1 MQFIHTADIHLGATP
16 EGRAERSMELWRTFE
31 SLIGYCKTQKIE
43 LLLIAGDLFHKVPT
57 MRELREVADL
67 FCQIPNTKIVMI
79 AGNHDYVSDTAAALH
94 FIWPKHVFF
103 MPPGKLSSIYFE
115 EWNTE
120 VYGYSYENPHIAEA
134 VFDRLVPRNPEH
146 INILL
151 AHGNVYAKE
160 DVYIPIDKVRLEKAG
175 FDYVALGHIHKA
187 ERFSERMAYCGSLE
201 PLDRSEYGM
210 HGCIYGCLEEK
221 IGTQPVYIRTK
232 FLGCAS
238 REYKKLS
245 YTISP
250 QTSVSAMRQ
259 EIRQQIYQI
268 GEQNL
273 YTLVLCGKKAPDW
286 YLPQDTFSDM
296 KQIIMVEDATES
308 YYEADAFLKENRL
321 AAVFAE
327 QLEKQGLSAEEKEK
341 ALQYGL
347 AALRNS
353 LEGT

>member
-1 MQFIHTADIHLGATP
+1 MQFIHTADIHLGARP

-43 LLLIAGDLFHKVPT
+43 LLLIAGDLFHKPPT

-79 AGNHDYVSDTAAALH
+79 AGNHDYVNDTAETLH
-94 FIWPKHVFF
+94 FVWPKHVFLL
-103 MPPGKLSSIYFE
+103 PPGRLSSIYFE
-115 EWNTE
+115 EWNIE
-120 VYGYSYENPHIAEA
+120 IYGYSYEKAHIAEA
-134 VFDRLVPRNPEH
+134 VFDRLLPRNPER
-146 INILL
+146 INLLL

-221 IGTQPVYIRTK
+221 TGTEPAYIRTK

-238 REYKKLS
+238 REYKRLS
-245 YTISP
+245 YAITS

-259 EIRQQIYQI
+259 EIRQQIVQI

-273 YTLVLCGKKAPDW
+273 YTLVLSGKKASDW
-286 YLPQDTFSDM
+286 YLPPDTFSDM
-296 KQIIMVEDATES
+296 KQIVAVEDETES
-308 YYEADAFLKENRL
+308 YYEADVFLKENRL
-321 AAVFAE
+321 AAAFVE
-327 QLEKQGLSAEEKEK
+327 QLEKQRLTSEEKEK
-341 ALQYGL
+341 AMQYGL
-347 AALRNS
+347 AALRSS
-353 LEGT
+353 LQ

>member
-1 MQFIHTADIHLGATP
+1 MQFIHTADIHLGARP

-43 LLLIAGDLFHKVPT
+43 LLLIAGDLFHKPPT

-79 AGNHDYVSDTAAALH
+79 AGNHDYVNDTAEALH
-94 FIWPKHVFF
+94 FVWPKHVFLL
-103 MPPGKLSSIYFE
+103 PPGRLSSIYFE
-115 EWNTE
+115 EWNIE
-120 VYGYSYENPHIAEA
+120 IYGYSYEKAHIAEA
-134 VFDRLVPRNPEH
+134 VFDSLLPRNPER
-146 INILL
+146 INLLL
-151 AHGNVYAKE
+151 AHGNAYAKE

-210 HGCIYGCLEEK
+210 HGCIYACLEEK
-221 IGTQPVYIRTK
+221 IGTEPAYIRTK

-238 REYKKLS
+238 REYKRLS
-245 YTISP
+245 YTITP

-259 EIRQQIYQI
+259 EIRQQISQI

-273 YTLVLCGKKAPDW
+273 YTLVLSGKKASDW
-286 YLPQDTFSDM
+286 YLPSDTFSDM
-296 KQIIMVEDATES
+296 KQIVAVEDETES
-308 YYEADAFLKENRL
+308 YYEANVFLKENRL
-321 AAVFAE
+321 AAAFVE
-327 QLEKQGLSAEEKEK
+327 QLEKQRLTSEEKEK
-341 ALQYGL
+341 AMQYGL
-347 AALRNS
+347 AALRSS
-353 LEGT
+353 LQ

>member
-1 MQFIHTADIHLGATP
+1 MQFIHTADIHLGAHP
-16 EGRAERSMELWRTFE
+16 EGRVERSRELWRTFE

-43 LLLIAGDLFHKVPT
+43 LLLIAGDLFHKPPT
-57 MRELREVADL
+57 MRECREVADL

-79 AGNHDYVSDTAAALH
+79 AGNHDYVSDTAEVLH
-94 FIWPKHVFF
+94 FVWQENVFF

-115 EWNTE
+115 EWNIE
-120 VYGYSYENPHIAEA
+120 VYGYSYEKPHIAEA

-160 DVYIPIDKVRLEKAG
+160 DVYIPIEKARLEKAG

-221 IGTQPVYIRTK
+221 TGTQPAYIRTK

-238 REYKKLS
+238 REYKRLS
-245 YTISP
+245 YTITP

-259 EIRQQIYQI
+259 EIRQQLAQL

-273 YTLVLCGKKAPDW
+273 YTLVLCGKKALDW

-296 KQIIMVEDATES
+296 KQIVAMEDETQD
-308 YYEADAFLKENRL
+308 YYETDAFLKENRL
-321 AAVFAE
+321 AAVFVE
-327 QLEKQGLSAEEKEK
+327 QLEKQRLTPEEKKK
-341 ALQYGL
+341 AMQYGL
-347 AALRNS
+347 AALRSS
-353 LEGT
+353 LQ

>member
-353 LEGT
+353 LQ

>member
-1 MQFIHTADIHLGATP
+1 MQFIHTADIHLGARP

-43 LLLIAGDLFHKVPT
+43 LLLIAGDLFHKPPT

-79 AGNHDYVSDTAAALH
+79 AGNHDYVNDTAEALH
-94 FIWPKHVFF
+94 FVWPKHVFLL
-103 MPPGKLSSIYFE
+103 PPGRLSSIYFE
-115 EWNTE
+115 EWNIE
-120 VYGYSYENPHIAEA
+120 IYGYSYEKAHIAEA
-134 VFDRLVPRNPEH
+134 VFDSLLPRNPER
-146 INILL
+146 INLLL
-151 AHGNVYAKE
+151 AHGNAYAKE
-160 DVYIPIDKVRLEKAG
+160 DVYISIDKARLEKAG

-221 IGTQPVYIRTK
+221 IGTEPAYIRTK

-238 REYKKLS
+238 REYKRLS
-245 YTISP
+245 YAITS

-259 EIRQQIYQI
+259 EIRQQIVQI

-273 YTLVLCGKKAPDW
+273 YTLVLSGKKASDW
-286 YLPQDTFSDM
+286 YLPPDTFSDM
-296 KQIIMVEDATES
+296 KQIVAVEDETES
-308 YYEADAFLKENRL
+308 YYEANVFLKENRL
-321 AAVFAE
+321 AAAFAE
-327 QLEKQGLSAEEKEK
+327 QLEKQRLTSEEKEK
-341 ALQYGL
+341 AMQYGL
-347 AALRNS
+347 AALRSS
-353 LEGT
+353 LQ